1 MKSLTEVKYSISIP
15 QKNKP
20 MGITNQKVHHHF
32 VIISAMKM
40 RVVIA
45 IVPVIAIAKAYA
57 SAVED

>member
-1 MKSLTEVKYSISIP
+1 
-15 QKNKP
+15 